1 MERSGDRVPARPG
14 SDGGGE
20 VGERTRDVAAR
31 RLERERDQV
40 LGAILLASRGPFDV
54 TLANFADAETLAAE
68 LRPDALHKGVEIL
81 VEGPCNGPAVLRVHR
96 R

>member
-1 MERSGDRVPARPG
+1 MCDRTL
-14 SDGGGE
+14 E
-20 VGERTRDVAAR
+20 LAAR

-54 TLANFADAETLAAE
+54 TLANYADAEKLAAE
-68 LRPDALHKGVEIL
+68 LRPDAQHKGVEIL
-81 VEGPCNGPAVLRVHR
+81 VEETCNGPAVLRVHR